1 MRGLKRL
8 GTVIFVLADLFALA
22 ALTLT
27 WYGPWTDAATALL
40 YLEPYAIAV
49 LACLAVS
56 ALGLVV
62 LLARALFGG
71 RRVRTVEVATVDGGV
86 ISVTRGRHS
95 RAGVAHRGGG
105 RHLRRRAR
113 ARGRQAARARARGT
127 CACCRT
133 PDGGRGGQRASELH
147 TRAGRRPF
155 AAVCGGTVENVS
167 LEFVEPESVTLAAQ
181 DEEPPREPA
190 ARDAVGG
197 GHHERDHRLHGPGP
211 RDREGGV
218 GHGGREDPPAPR
230 SRRAR
235 GIRFP
240 SVPRR
245 APTAATTAPTPWARR
260 SATAPR
266 AFLSWVRRT
275 FPGHEHAFWGG
286 VLGLLTGDSLSGA
299 GAVARARD
307 RGARDRGRGHRPDA
321 RRRVQDHGPR
331 PAALLS

>member
-86 ISVTRGRHS
+86 ISVTRD
-95 RAGVAHRGGG
+95 AIA
-105 RHLRRRAR
+105 A
-113 ARGRQAARARARGT
+113 QASHIVEADGT
-127 CACCRT
+127 CAAARVRVDAK
-133 PDGGRGGQRASELH
+133 PRGHVRVHVRVLPHQTVDVVAKGAELH
-147 TRAGRRPF
+147 TELVDGL

-181 DEEPPREPA
+181 DEEPTAEPA
-190 ARDAVGG
+190 AATPSAEDTTSEITVSMGPARET
-197 GHHERDHRLHGPGP
+197 ER
-211 RDREGGV
+211 E
-218 GHGGREDPPAPR
+218 A
-230 SRRAR
+230 
-235 GIRFP
+235 
-240 SVPRR
+240 
-245 APTAATTAPTPWARR
+245 
-260 SATAPR
+260 
-266 AFLSWVRRT
+266 
-275 FPGHEHAFWGG
+275 
-286 VLGLLTGDSLSGA
+286 
-299 GAVARARD
+299 
-307 RGARDRGRGHRPDA
+307 
-321 RRRVQDHGPR
+321 
-331 PAALLS
+331 